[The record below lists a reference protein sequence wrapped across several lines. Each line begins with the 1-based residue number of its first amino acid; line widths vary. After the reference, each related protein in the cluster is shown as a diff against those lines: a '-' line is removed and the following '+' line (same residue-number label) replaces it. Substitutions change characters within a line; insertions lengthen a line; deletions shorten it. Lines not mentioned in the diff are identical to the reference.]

1 MKLETKD
8 QKSMQLLS
16 IEEDYALRAIIFLSC
31 QPKGKV
37 NFVSDIADN
46 QRIPVNFLFK
56 ILRKLVK
63 KGIVK
68 SFRGPHGGYVLDRD
82 PAQITFLEVIETID
96 GPLVVNRCLNTA
108 AISRCVLED
117 SCKMMSAWERIQL
130 NIKEELSALTIADLL
145 KPAQREPRHPAAV

>member
-1 MKLETKD
+1 
-8 QKSMQLLS
+8 MQLLS

-31 QPKGKV
+31 QPKEKI
-37 NFVSDIADN
+37 NFVSDIAEN
-46 QRIPVNFLFK
+46 QKIQVNFLFK

-68 SFRGPHGGYVLDRD
+68 SYRGPHGGYVLARD

-108 AISRCVLED
+108 ALSRCVLED
-117 SCKMMSAWERIQL
+117 SCKMMSAWERIQM
-130 NIKEELSALTIADLL
+130 NIK
-145 KPAQREPRHPAAV
+145 H

>member
-1 MKLETKD
+1 MNLETKD
-8 QKSMQLLS
+8 RKSMQLLS

-37 NFVSDIADN
+37 NFVSDIAEN

-130 NIKEELSALTIADLL
+130 NIKEELSGVTIADLL

>member
-1 MKLETKD
+1 
-8 QKSMQLLS
+8 MQLLS

-37 NFVSDIADN
+37 NFVSDIAEN

-68 SFRGPHGGYVLDRD
+68 SFRGPHGGYVLDKD

-108 AISRCVLED
+108 PISRCVLED

-130 NIKEELSALTIADLL
+130 NIKEELGALTIADLL
-145 KPAQREPRHPAAV
+145 KPAQKEPKHPAAV